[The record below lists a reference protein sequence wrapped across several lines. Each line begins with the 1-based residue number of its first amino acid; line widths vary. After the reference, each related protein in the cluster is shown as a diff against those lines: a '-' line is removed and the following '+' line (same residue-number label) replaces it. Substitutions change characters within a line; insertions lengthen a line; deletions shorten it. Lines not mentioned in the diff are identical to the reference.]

1 MYRVNL
7 EKFRMRKLCDSTL
20 HKKRIVT
27 AQEYENYETVPI
39 TE

>member
-7 EKFRMRKLCDSTL
+7 EKFRMRKLCDNY
-20 HKKRIVT
+20 KKKKIVT

-39 TE
+39 TA